1 MTVSLDQLNG
11 LPAPEAHALLLA
23 CCGSA
28 RWASRM
34 VAARPFESVDA
45 LLERGDDLWRSTT
58 AEDRE
63 EAFAQHPRIGER
75 SAGGRALARD
85 WSVSEQR
92 AATGT
97 DATTRGA
104 LAEANAEY
112 ERRFG
117 RLYIVCATGLRAEE
131 ILANLEARLNND
143 PEWERRIAAEEQRK
157 ITRLRLEKLC
167 PG

>member
-1 MTVSLDQLNG
+1 MTVSLNQLNA
-11 LPAPEAHALLLA
+11 LPAPEAKALLLA
-23 CCGSA
+23 CCGSV
-28 RWASRM
+28 RWAEE
-34 VAARPFESVDA
+34 VAAARPFANVQA
-45 LLERGDDLWRSTT
+45 LMERADDVWRSCTP
-58 AEDRE
+58 EDWE

-75 SAGGRALARD
+75 AAGGSALARD
-85 WSVSEQR
+85 WSAGEQR

-97 DATTRGA
+97 DARTRDA
-104 LAEANAEY
+104 LVAANAEY

-157 ITRLRLEKLC
+157 IMRLRLEKLC